1 MTTAQF
7 IAAVEAKP
15 NFIKWAKFP
24 AAVET
29 IGEIEKHNGIAYI
42 TTPDGT
48 NTYNVWFM
56 VDTATGEATWQTLD
70 TMTPEAN
77 TLNAV
82 QKSLDDYLKATFPAY
97 FVVRVDAINR
107 WAEAEVF
114 NVAGQDLSRQ
124 KVLVYKQGS
133 NPITHKIII

>member
-15 NFIKWAKFP
+15 QFIKWAVAP
-24 AAVET
+24 AVAET
-29 IGEIEKHNGIAYI
+29 IGDVEKWHGVAYI

-56 VDTATGEATWQTLD
+56 VDGGEATWQQFD

-77 TLNAV
+77 ANDGKRSALEA
-82 QKSLDDYLKATFPAY
+82 YLESTFVAY
-97 FVVRVDAINR
+97 FVLRIDYTHN
-107 WAEAEVF
+107 WAEADVY
-114 NVAGQDLSRQ
+114 AISGADLAKST
-124 KVLVYKQGS
+124 VLVYKQGT
-133 NPITHKIII
+133 NPIAHRKVV